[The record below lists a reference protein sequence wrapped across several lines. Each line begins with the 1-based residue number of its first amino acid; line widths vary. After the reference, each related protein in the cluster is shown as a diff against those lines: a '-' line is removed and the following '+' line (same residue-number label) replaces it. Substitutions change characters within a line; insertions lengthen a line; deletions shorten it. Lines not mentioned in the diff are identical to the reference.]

1 MNKKSRANILN
12 AFPLRLGARQGVCS
26 HHFYSALFW
35 IYFTVQY
42 GNKEKRC
49 KYFWERNEILP
60 FYNLESF
67 CYCFEY
73 VCLVFNP
80 DSQIIWGLD
89 LLCLSFIITILSPSA
104 SIIFTSLFILFLF
117 IWLFS
122 SLSSIFIIIKFLVKS
137 STCNLL
143 FVRSFCHFLF
153 CL

>member
-1 MNKKSRANILN
+1 MWWML
-12 AFPLRLGARQGVCS
+12 V
-26 HHFYSALFW
+26 SALTTF
-35 IYFTVQY
+35 IRHCSGYTLQCSMAIKK
-42 GNKEKRC
+42 NKRC

-60 FYNLESF
+60 FYNLESL

-80 DSQIIWGLD
+80 DSQIIRGLD

-122 SLSSIFIIIKFLVKS
+122 SLPSIFIIIKFLVKS